1 MLDKGE
7 HFVSYVGWSDVVA
20 SVTTLLAVS
29 LSCDW
34 PEYLRIP
41 YVSEGLFPHI
51 TSVSIETILVIL
63 KMEAVCYS
71 ETLLRVTTTRC
82 RSAKE
87 DCYQTS
93 HLTKP

>member
-1 MLDKGE
+1 MLDTGE
-7 HFVSYVGWSDVVA
+7 QFVNYVGWSDVVA

-41 YVSEGLFPHI
+41 YVSEGLSPHI
-51 TSVSIETILVIL
+51 NSVSIETILFIL

-71 ETLLRVTTTRC
+71 EALVHVTTTRC
-82 RSAKE
+82 RSTKE